1 MDIRVTGGQK
11 LKGTVTPSGS
21 KNSAVC
27 LIPATLL
34 FDQPVTLTNV
44 PEITDVERLTRILTK
59 LGSKIEWNKE
69 SHALT
74 IDNRNVRFTDLDQED
89 LGNMKGTSL
98 LWGPMLAR
106 FKKVQF
112 NDLPGG
118 CTLGIRPLD
127 AHFDAFKK
135 VGVLISE
142 STTRAVMD
150 ATHTRPSEVWLI
162 EMSVTATEN
171 LIMLATAIEGTTRIV
186 GAASEPQVQDLCHFL
201 VSAGAVIRGIGSS
214 IIEIDG
220 GHALSALTYEMFPD
234 HYEIA
239 TFLAL
244 GAATGGDITVTHA
257 LPQHFSHIDHVFSQF
272 GLTTEYNDGSV
283 RLRNTDRIVINPM
296 GSKRQLTVR
305 AQPWPGLPVDLLPI
319 FIPLALQS
327 KEGQVLFHN
336 WMYEAGLFWTSELT
350 KINGNVIMC
359 DPHRVIIS
367 GGSSLKGATLEA
379 PYIIRA
385 AVAMVMCAMS
395 AQGDSTILNADALFR
410 GHPNFENNLKHLGA
424 RIEVTKE

>member
-11 LKGTVTPSGS
+11 LTGTVSPSGS

-34 FDQPVTLTNV
+34 FDRPVTLTNV

-59 LGSKIEWNKE
+59 LGSKIEWNKKE
-69 SHALT
+69 HALT
-74 IDNRNVRFTDLDQED
+74 IDNSQVRFTDLDQED

-118 CTLGIRPLD
+118 CTLGVRPLD

-135 VGVLISE
+135 LGVTISE
-142 STTRAVMD
+142 NTTRAVMD
-150 ATHTRPSEVWLI
+150 ASKTAAGEVWLI

-171 LIMLATAIEGTTRIV
+171 LIMLATSLKGTTRIV

-201 VSAGAVIRGIGSS
+201 VSAGATIRGIGSS
-214 IIEIDG
+214 ILEIDG
-220 GHALSALTYEMFPD
+220 GEPLEAHLYEMFPD

-239 TFLAL
+239 TFLAF

-272 GLTTEYNDGSV
+272 GLVTEYKNGTV
-283 RLRNTDRIVINPM
+283 CLRNTEQIIINPH
-296 GSKRQLTVR
+296 SQKRQLTVR

-350 KINGNVIMC
+350 KLNGNVIMC
-359 DPHRVIIS
+359 DPHRVIVS
-367 GGSSLKGATLEA
+367 GGNKLKGTTLEA

-385 AVAMVMCAMS
+385 VVAMVMSAMS
-395 AQGDSTILNADALFR
+395 AEGDSTILNADALFR
-410 GHPNFENNLKHLGA
+410 GHPHFEENLRKLGA
-424 RIEVTKE
+424 KIEVTKE